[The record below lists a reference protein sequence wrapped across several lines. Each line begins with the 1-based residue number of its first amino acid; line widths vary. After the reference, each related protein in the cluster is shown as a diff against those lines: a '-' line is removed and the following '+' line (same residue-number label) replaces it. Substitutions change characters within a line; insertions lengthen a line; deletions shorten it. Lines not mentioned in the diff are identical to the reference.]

1 MNNLIRRELTI
12 KLNPEIDNVIKAT
25 SGYRGYYGVDSQKI
39 NEFQDKFVKTLPDG
53 RKVLNTH
60 LYEIDETEYIN
71 IHEEGIRKSF
81 TLEDTVIN
89 LQKGDNIYFVPTV
102 SFPRY
107 KIRDKAEEV
116 GFKIKRSS
124 DKADYIVIDNMA
136 FKKFIDKLNDGNRRY
151 VTHTSVK
158 MQELLEVTEE
168 CGFDIDIS
176 KLNNDVKE
184 SLNEKEVFSITKY
197 GGEFNTELSF
207 FTKIICNKTFD
218 LNLGY
223 SQFIDT
229 KFVATEGIELFK
241 NICTYYANNKLI
253 TTSSLL
259 NYVTPSVTIDEKM
272 YTRLN
277 QMFTSGA
284 SDNISLA
291 METMCNVNTKKSLYY
306 IMQLTNSHYSLMR
319 WSEVYNNVN
328 FKTFRNTLNTLLNGK
343 DTLFYNRLHFTEM
356 IEHLGKNK
364 VLEKFHLDVFKEEI
378 ERCLI
383 DYRLAPYFK
392 VEKITAKEKLINY
405 LKESKEYLSSEV
417 EEELIEEENAE

>member
-25 SGYRGYYGVDSQKI
+25 SSYRGYYGVDSQKI
-39 NEFQDKFVKTLPDG
+39 NEFQNKFVETLPDG

-71 IHEEGIRKSF
+71 IHEESIRKSF

-158 MQELLEVTEE
+158 MQELLKVTEE

-197 GGEFNTELSF
+197 GGEFNVELSF
-207 FTKIICNKTFD
+207 FTKIICNEAFD
-218 LNLGY
+218 LDLGY

-229 KFVATEGIELFK
+229 KFAATEGVELFK

-306 IMQLTNSHYSLMR
+306 IMKLTNSHYSLMR

-328 FKTFRNTLNTLLNGK
+328 FKTFRNTLNTLLGGK
-343 DTLFYNRLHFTEM
+343 DSLFYNKLHFTEM

-364 VLEKFHLDVFKEEI
+364 VLEKFHIDAFKEEI